1 MYALKRFGPFQKESC
16 KEWQLFFEVQ
26 RAVNGDA
33 KVIPMNKIG
42 GGELLTPEE
51 LYSKIKRS
59 VKK

>member
-1 MYALKRFGPFQKESC
+1 MAQKAKVIIVPEMNLK
-16 KEWQLFFEVQ
+16 QLFFEVQ

-33 KVIPMNKIG
+33 LVIPMNKIG

-51 LYSKIKRS
+51 LYSGIMEN